1 MRESQ
6 GRGTIAA
13 LGLALALGAAWSGA
27 PRAEPTEAE
36 GLRIVVNTSARKL
49 YVYEDGKRT
58 RTYTVAVGKKGHR
71 TPTGRYA
78 ISRVVWNPWW
88 HPPNRPWARGKKVTP
103 PGPGNPMGRVKMY
116 FREMYYI
123 HGTPEK
129 GSLGRAV
136 SHGCVRMANA
146 DAIALARL
154 VHQYGGGA
162 SSSTIDRLVR
172 NSRTT
177 REIWL
182 KRRIPVHIVSRT
194 AAVEDGRLEL
204 YGWGGEAGAEELWRD
219 ALAALEEAGYDLTA
233 LDREALW
240 SLVLRSEGALVTAHV
255 ASLVASSDATP
266 GLARVS

>member
-1 MRESQ
+1 MHLSQ
-6 GRGTIAA
+6 RNGTLAA
-13 LGLALALGAAWSGA
+13 LGVALALGAAGGGGPPAVA
-27 PRAEPTEAE
+27 PEAA
-36 GLRIVVNTSARKL
+36 GMRIVVNTSSRKL

-58 RTYTVAVGKKGHR
+58 RTYTVAVGKRGHR

-103 PGPGNPMGRVKMY
+103 PGPNHPMGRVKMY
-116 FREMYYI
+116 FRQMYYI
-123 HGTPEK
+123 HGTPER

-136 SHGCVRMANA
+136 SHGCVRMANS

-154 VHQYGGGA
+154 VHRYGGGA

-172 NSRTT
+172 NSRMT

-182 KRRIPVHIVSRT
+182 KRRIPVHIVARS

-204 YGWGGEAGAEELWRD
+204 YGWGAEAEAEAVWRD
-219 ALAALEEAGYDLTA
+219 ALAAVEEAGYDLAT
-233 LDREALW
+233 LDREGLW
-240 SLVLRSEGALVTAHV
+240 SLVVRSEGALVSAQV
-255 ASLVASSDATP
+255 ASLVKSEPAT

>member
-6 GRGTIAA
+6 GIGTLRA
-13 LGLALALGAAWSGA
+13 LGLALALGAIWSGA
-27 PRAEPTEAE
+27 PREEQPEAE

-58 RTYTVAVGKKGHR
+58 RTYTVAVGKRGHR

-103 PGPGNPMGRVKMY
+103 PGPNNPMGRVKMY
-116 FREMYYI
+116 FRQMYYI
-123 HGTPEK
+123 HGTPER

-136 SHGCVRMANA
+136 SHGCVRMANS

-154 VHQYGGGA
+154 VHRYGGGA

-172 NSRTT
+172 NSRMT

-182 KRRIPVHIVSRT
+182 KRRIPVHIVARS

-204 YGWGGEAGAEELWRD
+204 YGWGADAEAEAVWRD
-219 ALAALEEAGYDLTA
+219 ALAALEEAGYDLAT
-233 LDREALW
+233 LDREGLW
-240 SLVLRSEGALVTAHV
+240 SLVVRSEGALVSAQV
-255 ASLVASSDATP
+255 ASLVKSEPAT